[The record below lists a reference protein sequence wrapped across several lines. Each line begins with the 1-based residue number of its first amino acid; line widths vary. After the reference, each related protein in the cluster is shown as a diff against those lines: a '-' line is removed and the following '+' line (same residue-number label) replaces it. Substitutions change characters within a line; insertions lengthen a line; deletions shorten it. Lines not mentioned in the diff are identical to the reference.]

1 VKRIGASVA
10 SVLKK
15 VHYRLRAK
23 KAFQSHDLTSLR
35 KQKSLSLFNVVVV
48 VVVAVTG
55 IEAVVV
61 ATVNTVVDEVNV
73 VVLLLQLLTLQ
84 LFCCNC

>member
-15 VHYRLRAK
+15 VHYHLRAK

-35 KQKSLSLFNVVVV
+35 KQKSLSLFNVVA
-48 VVVAVTG
+48 VAVAG

-61 ATVNTVVDEVNV
+61 ATVNTVVDEVDV